1 MYNPTPHFMSL
12 YTVVNELR
20 MRRALSLALMQS
32 HSVRVASWRKDCDW
46 RALSNYP
53 LQSVGSSR
61 AFLPSPHCPPSCKR
75 LLGDGCRQ
83 RGTSVISIRVFFF
96 FLSVFSNIRI
106 CPSRYG
112 WVQMRE
118 GGEKGGRAH
127 YFQVRQMWVRKSTA
141 VQFRLPLYSLGW
153 LRFVSLHQTNK

>member
-1 MYNPTPHFMSL
+1 MCWLTNMWRVRGREVTIVLSRSGLVQLVLKMYNPTPHFMSL

-83 RGTSVISIRVFFF
+83 RGTSVISIRVFF
-96 FLSVFSNIRI
+96 LSVFSNIRI

-112 WVQMRE
+112 
-118 GGEKGGRAH
+118 
-127 YFQVRQMWVRKSTA
+127 
-141 VQFRLPLYSLGW
+141 
-153 LRFVSLHQTNK
+153 